1 MKIRLKNVKV
11 YSSRQDRFEERDV
24 CVSGGV
30 FVGEDNFQEDEI
42 WDCKDEIMLP
52 NFVSNYG
59 LIAKEVENETSSPHE
74 IADRVTKHYFE
85 HGYSKIVEEINNFEV
100 AKAFGENWIETQIVS
115 GDLKLL
121 EKIKKL
127 NKRNLTVGVGVD
139 LILDTPEDIDE
150 KVMYA
155 HKNGLKIYSN
165 FYESLM
171 RAGEISTQY
180 SKSPIEVARDF
191 GMLDEKLVSTHNVCL
206 DKEDIMQM
214 GDVLLTIAP
223 KTNMFSALG
232 FEPLGLVKNYEKDVG
247 FWTPNE
253 FGLDMFENMRVALC
267 VCRASMNDKEIL
279 SEKDVLCWATG
290 VCGLC
295 PENNKIASFLLINS
309 KKSQKNI
316 ENIVDLVKF
325 STSAD
330 IKSNVVAG
338 KVVYKK

>member
-59 LIAKEVENETSSPHE
+59 LIAKEVENETSDPHE
-74 IADRVTKHYFE
+74 IADLVIKHYFE
-85 HGYSKIVEEINNFEV
+85 HGYSKIVEEINDFEL
-100 AKAFGENWIETQIVS
+100 AKAFGECWIETQIVS

-121 EKIKKL
+121 EKIKRL
-127 NKRNLTVGVGVD
+127 NKRNLTVGVVVD
-139 LILDTPEDIDE
+139 LILDSPDEIDE
-150 KVMYA
+150 KVTYA
-155 HKNGLKIYSN
+155 HKNGHAIYTN
-165 FYESLM
+165 LYESLM

-232 FEPLGLVKNYEKDVG
+232 FEPLGLVKNYEKMLG
-247 FWTPNE
+247 
-253 FGLDMFENMRVALC
+253 FGLQMSLD
-267 VCRASMNDKEIL
+267 
-279 SEKDVLCWATG
+279 
-290 VCGLC
+290 
-295 PENNKIASFLLINS
+295 LICL
-309 KKSQKNI
+309 K
-316 ENIVDLVKF
+316 
-325 STSAD
+325 T
-330 IKSNVVAG
+330 
-338 KVVYKK
+338 